1 MSKSARS
8 ARGETIDF
16 DLLAIKQQ
24 LSTTPVPVG
33 VNARRRFIDEK
44 DGLKTRENSIY
55 TPEPMSAAMS
65 KSLSQQQVPQS
76 EPEVEGNPLAVA
88 IESAKVSAET
98 K

>member
-65 KSLSQQQVPQS
+65 KSLSQQQVPQP
-76 EPEVEGNPLAVA
+76 EPVEGNPLAVA